1 MNISVQRNGLAY
13 KLVVYA
19 LSFFLLLT
27 LITAGAQY
35 FMSESLEQR
44 NREASIL
51 YTIENFSPLVADSL
65 WNFEESSVA
74 AQAAAMARNPYVS
87 GVEIIDTTESVR
99 LSAGELLVDR
109 GTPDAPANAIER
121 YDHIDPALGA
131 VREYRF
137 ALVREVR
144 GEQLLLGVGRLYSAE
159 RLVAEQLRPVVRVTL
174 GIVVMSALIFALAV
188 VIGIMH
194 FIARPLGLLAKAVN
208 AISPG
213 YRGPAMTGEEVADLG
228 RRRDELG
235 TAFQALQEMQIGLAE
250 RDREILQHQ
259 SNLEEM
265 VEERTR
271 DLQQANDALAETI
284 DKLKL
289 AQDDL
294 VEAEKMA
301 SLGGLVSGVAHEVNT
316 PLGVSVTAASHLD
329 DEVRTMRQA
338 VASGA
343 LTKTQFDAFLG
354 SAGESCDIIL
364 GNLRRAAQLISS
376 FKQVAV
382 DQSSE
387 EQREILLRSY
397 IEDVLRSLLPRLKHT
412 AVTVE
417 VTGDDTLQLLTYPGA
432 LAQIVTNLVMNAIIH
447 GFAEG
452 KESGRIVID
461 IELERD
467 QSVSILFSDDGAG
480 MKDSVRQRIFEPFFT
495 TRRGQGGSGLGLNI
509 VYNLVVQRLRG
520 KIRCE
525 SAIGKGT
532 QFHISLPQTPQAEEI
547 TMPTV

>member
-44 NREASIL
+44 NRDSSIL

-65 WNFEESSVA
+65 WNFEESSVS
-74 AQAAAMARNPYVS
+74 AQAVAMARNPYVS
-87 GVEIIDTTESVR
+87 GVEIFDTTESVQ
-99 LSAGELLVDR
+99 LSAGELLQER
-109 GTPDAPANAIER
+109 SRPSTPSNAIER
-121 YDHIDPALGA
+121 YDHIDPILGA

-137 ALVREVR
+137 TLVREVR

-159 RLVAEQLRPVVRVTL
+159 SLVAEQLRPVVRVTL
-174 GIVVMSALIFALAV
+174 GIVVLSAFIFTLV
-188 VIGIMH
+188 VVWGILR
-194 FIARPLGLLAKAVN
+194 FIARPLESLAKAVHT
-208 AISPG
+208 ASPT
-213 YRGPAMTGEEVADLG
+213 YKGPRMTLEDEAALTQ
-228 RRRDELG
+228 RRDELG
-235 TAFQALQEMQIGLAE
+235 MAFAALGAMREELAE

-329 DEVRTMRQA
+329 DEVRTMRQS

-343 LTKTQFDAFLG
+343 LTKTQFDTFLG

-387 EQREILLRSY
+387 EQREILPRSY

-417 VTGDDTLQLLTYPGA
+417 VTGDDTLQILTYPGA
-432 LAQIVTNLVMNAIIH
+432 LAQIVTNLVMNSIVH
-447 GFAEG
+447 GFSEG
-452 KESGRIVID
+452 KEAGHIVID

-480 MKDSVRQRIFEPFFT
+480 MEDGVRQRIFEPFFT

-525 SAIGKGT
+525 STVGKGT
-532 QFHISLPQTPQAEEI
+532 QFHISLPQAPQAEEI
-547 TMPTV
+547 TIPAV

>member
-44 NREASIL
+44 NRESSIL
-51 YTIENFSPLVADSL
+51 YTIENFSPLIADSL

-74 AQAAAMARNPYVS
+74 AQALAIARNPYVS
-87 GVEIIDTTESVR
+87 GIEIIDTTESVQ
-99 LSAGELLVDR
+99 LSAGTLLADR
-109 GTPDAPANAIER
+109 SMPEAPGSSIAR
-121 YDHIDPALGA
+121 YDHVDPVLGS

-137 ALVREVR
+137 SVLREVR
-144 GEQLLLGVGRLYSAE
+144 GEQLLLGIGRLYSAE

-174 GIVVMSALIFALAV
+174 GIVVLSALIFALAV
-188 VIGIMH
+188 VLGIMR
-194 FIARPLGLLAKAVN
+194 FVARPLCSLVEAVQTVSPDYTGPRMDATEYNTLAK
-208 AISPG
+208 
-213 YRGPAMTGEEVADLG
+213 
-228 RRRDELG
+228 RRDELG
-235 TAFQALQEMQIGLAE
+235 FAFHALQDMQVGLE
-250 RDREILQHQ
+250 VRDREIQEHQ
-259 SNLEEM
+259 SNLESM
-265 VEERTR
+265 VEERTK

-329 DEVRTMRQA
+329 DEVRTLRQA
-338 VASGA
+338 VSGGA
-343 LTKTQFDAFLG
+343 LTKTQFDTFLA
-354 SAGESCDIIL
+354 SASESCDIIL
-364 GNLRRAAQLISS
+364 GNLRRAAELISC

-387 EQREILLRSY
+387 ERRDIYPRSY
-397 IEDVLRSLLPRLKHT
+397 IEDVLRSLLPRIKHT
-412 AVTVE
+412 AVSVE
-417 VTGDDTLQLLTYPGA
+417 VTGDETLQMLTYPGA

-447 GFAEG
+447 GFDNGKNEG
-452 KESGRIVID
+452 HIVID
-461 IELERD
+461 IEVEGEG
-467 QSVSILFSDDGAG
+467 VNILFSDDGAG
-480 MKDSVRQRIFEPFFT
+480 MEKAVRQRVFEPFFT

-525 SAIGKGT
+525 SAVGKGT
-532 QFHISLPQTPQAEEI
+532 QFHISLPQALQADEI
-547 TMPTV
+547 TLPNV